1 MAISTIGTNS
11 LSDPIAVN
19 GYTPT
24 ASNMQPFNR
33 IINGAM
39 TIDQRNAG
47 AAVTGIG
54 NNAYITDRFS
64 YHRAGGG
71 VTAVFNSQQST
82 TAPTGYSNSA
92 YLTATTGQTLGASGG
107 RYMVM
112 RHAVEGFNI
121 ADVLKNQ
128 GTVTLSFYAY
138 VSNAGTYSLVFKNIT
153 QNSNYAT
160 TYSVTTANTWQFI
173 TVTFAINTSSGT
185 WNYTTG
191 TGLEIFWVLD
201 ADDDVCASSNNSWV
215 SGSVYGASGQSH
227 GKVTSGATFYI
238 TGVQLEAGSTA
249 SPFAHE
255 NYGDTLRKCQ
265 RYLCLSNS
273 GEGATGYEAIFSGLG
288 FTENTTRFD
297 ASFIF
302 PTRMRATP
310 ALVTKSTITRVRQN
324 GNISVTA
331 YSIGEASPTGCFVF
345 CTGSGF
351 TDNIGGRITMDG
363 AITVAAWFDAEL

>member
-1 MAISTIGTNS
+1 MALSKIESGLIADNSVIGGTTATI
-11 LSDPIAVN
+11 N
-19 GYTPT
+19 GFTPQ
-24 ASNMQPFNR
+24 ASNLQPFNR

-47 AAVTGIG
+47 ASVTGIG

-153 QNSNYAT
+153 QNSSYAT

-215 SGSVYGASGQSH
+215 SGAVYGASGQSH

-238 TGVQLEAGSTA
+238 TGVQLEAGSSA
-249 SPFAHE
+249 SPFEHRQ
-255 NYGDTLRKCQ
+255 YGQELVLCQ
-265 RYLCLSNS
+265 RYFQVYGGQPGGGPNFQGYGVGDMNSVYPFTTEMRVIPTSATSGNFQKSNS
-273 GEGATGYEAIFSGLG
+273 GDPVGVHTTTTATSIRVVVPTLGKFEAYPSGSSPIGKITFSG
-288 FTENTTRFD
+288 
-297 ASFIF
+297 
-302 PTRMRATP
+302 
-310 ALVTKSTITRVRQN
+310 
-324 GNISVTA
+324 
-331 YSIGEASPTGCFVF
+331 
-345 CTGSGF
+345 
-351 TDNIGGRITMDG
+351 
-363 AITVAAWFDAEL
+363 EL